1 MRKAIIAA
9 ILAAL
14 VPVTAFAQAE
24 FDLVADVV
32 QFRVDEKRV
41 MWEFH
46 YAFPD
51 TSLRYVPSNGAF
63 IGELYIRL
71 SLSNTLGDTI
81 RQEWIASAT
90 AATARP
96 AHQRFLSGIR
106 TLVIDAGQYT
116 VDLVAYDVQDTT
128 FGIKTSFTTVAN
140 PFASDVAMS
149 EIMFTLPGT
158 DVTPAIDPRFVRN
171 GLAALPNP
179 RHEFVGTDPSIG
191 VYAEVYNTKAKG
203 LGEFVVQYEV
213 LDNVRREAMMMNLDR
228 KALADGMVERVDI
241 PAGALPSGVYYLR
254 MSVKS
259 KDLTK
264 THAVREERF
273 FIMNPDLPP
282 EQPTLMTEDERFE
295 RSEWSTHTGDRLEL
309 ELELSDILATPSEKL
324 TRAGCT
330 SERAKQKYL
339 FRFWEVRDPDQTTQI
354 NERLDEFRTC
364 YSRAQAY
371 YASPAFPNGW
381 KSDRGKALLK
391 YGIPTQIE
399 QHFQQLDKRPYE
411 VWFYRAIQGGVFFYF
426 VDRWMDGNHRLVHS
440 TLMGEIRDEKWEER
454 YVNVFSPDPDRNR
467 KSRDDVR

>member
-1 MRKAIIAA
+1 MRSILVALMTMVIGASAA
-9 ILAAL
+9 
-14 VPVTAFAQAE
+14 TAQPE

-32 QFRVDEKRV
+32 QFRVDDKRV
-41 MWEFH
+41 LWEFQ

-51 TSLRYVPSNGAF
+51 TALRYVPSNGAF
-63 IGELYIRL
+63 VGELYIRIT
-71 SLSNTLGDTI
+71 LSNAIGDTI
-81 RQEWIASAT
+81 RQEWIASTTAT
-90 AATARP
+90 SAKP
-96 AHQRFLSGIR
+96 SHQRYLSGIR
-106 TLVIDAGQYT
+106 PLVIDAGQYT
-116 VDLVAYDVQDTT
+116 VDLVAYDVRDTSY
-128 FGIKTSFTTVAN
+128 GIKTSFTTVAN
-140 PFASDVAMS
+140 PYVSDVAMS

-158 DVTPAIDPRFVRN
+158 NVTPGLDPRFVRS

-179 RHEFVGTDPSIG
+179 RHEFIGTDPSIAI
-191 VYAEVYNTKAKG
+191 YAEVYNTKAKG
-203 LGEFVVQYEV
+203 LGDYIVQYEV
-213 LDNVRREAMMMNLDR
+213 LDNVRREAMTLNLER
-228 KALADGMVERVDI
+228 SAVADGMIERVDI
-241 PAGALPSGVYYLR
+241 PAGALASGVYYLR

-264 THAVREERF
+264 TYAIREDRF

-282 EQPTLMTEDERFE
+282 ERPALMTEDERFE

-309 ELELSDILATPSEKL
+309 ELELSDILATPAERL

-339 FRFWEVRDPDQTTQI
+339 FRFWDQRDPDPNTQV

-364 YSRAQAY
+364 YGRAQAY

-399 QHFQQLDKRPYE
+399 QHFQAIDKRPYE
-411 VWFYRAIQGGVFFYF
+411 VWFYRGIQGGVFFYF